1 MEVKASLKNLRSS
14 NKKAKL
20 VTDVVKN
27 LDVEKAQNVLLL
39 LNKQLAK
46 VVLKLINSG
55 VANAENNFGLKK
67 DNLFIKEILVG
78 ASPTLKRWMP
88 RAFGRAGMI
97 RKRTSHIKLTLGERV
112 PTDPKNIKKANVK
125 ATTVKGIDNEEVIKS
140 GVDSTKNI
148 SKSSHS
154 DKGNKG
160 GQGTNKTKRT
170 LFNRK
175 AI

>member
-97 RKRTSHIKLTLGERV
+97 RKRTSHIKLTLGERL
-112 PTDPKNIKKANVK
+112 PTDPKNIKKSSTNISAVK
-125 ATTVKGIDNEEVIKS
+125 ATDGEEVMKS
-140 GVDSTKNI
+140 GIDSTKNI
-148 SKSSHS
+148 SKSAHS
-154 DKGNKG
+154 DKGGKTQG
-160 GQGTNKTKRT
+160 GNSKKRT